1 MEEGPQDYPRT
12 AAEFNQR
19 FGTEEACWRYLVA
32 LRWPSGF
39 GCPRCSSVR
48 AWLLARGLLECRD
61 CGRQVSA
68 TAGTIFQDTRKSLRL
83 WFQVMWW
90 VIGQKQGASALGL
103 NRVLSIGTYR
113 TAWTWLHKLRRA
125 MVRPGRDRLS
135 GHVEVDETFVGGVEA
150 GVSGRQTHKKALVA
164 IAVEYSERRLGR
176 VRMAR
181 IPDASAASLTRFIQ
195 AAVEPGSA
203 VYTDGWEGYTG
214 LSKLGYRHKAKAIS
228 TSGEPAHIVMPGVHR
243 VASLLKRWLLG
254 THQGAVSREHLDYY
268 LDEYT
273 FRFNRRTS
281 RHRGK
286 LFYRL
291 LQQAAAVAP
300 APYRT
305 LTKGGVR
312 GRQARSHK
320 R

>member
-1 MEEGPQDYPRT
+1 MAEEEHEDYPHT
-12 AAEFNQR
+12 NAEFNKR
-19 FGTEEACWRYLVA
+19 FATEEACWRYVVA
-32 LRWPSGF
+32 LRWPGGF
-39 GCPRCSSVR
+39 KCPRCNSEQ
-48 AWLLARGLLECRD
+48 ATLITRGLFQCRA
-61 CGRQVSA
+61 CRRQVSA
-68 TAGTIFQDTRKSLRL
+68 TAGTIFQDTRKPLRL
-83 WFQVMWW
+83 WFQVMWGM
-90 VIGQKQGASALGL
+90 VGQKHGASALGL
-103 NRVLSIGTYR
+103 NRVLTIGSYK

-125 MVRPGRDRLS
+125 MLRPGRERLS
-135 GHVEVDETFVGGVEA
+135 GHVEVDESFVGGVEE
-150 GVSGRQTHKKALVA
+150 GVSGRQTLKKALVA
-164 IAVEYSERRLGR
+164 IAVEYSQKRLGR

-181 IPDASAASLTRFIQ
+181 IPDASAASLMRFVQ
-195 AAVEPGSA
+195 AAVEPGST
-203 VYTDGWEGYTG
+203 VYTDGWEGYSG

-228 TSGEPAHIVMPGVHR
+228 TSGDPAHVVMPGVHR

-291 LQQAAAVAP
+291 IQQAVAVAP
-300 APYRT
+300 ATYRT
-305 LTKGGVR
+305 LAKGVR
-312 GRQARSHK
+312 GPRPRSHN